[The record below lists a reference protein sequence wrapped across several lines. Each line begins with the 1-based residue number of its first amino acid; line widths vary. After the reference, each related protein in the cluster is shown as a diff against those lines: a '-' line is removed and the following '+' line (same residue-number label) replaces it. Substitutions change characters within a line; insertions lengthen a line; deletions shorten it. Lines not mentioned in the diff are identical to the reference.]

1 MREVKSLDWSKIKT
15 IFIAAFLI
23 LNIYL
28 FSEFYKIYKSS
39 ESLDYLS
46 ETSFENKLKTEE
58 ITYTD
63 LPKNIKKE
71 KYITATPKK
80 FTKDELEK
88 IADTTL
94 KGQAITIKNETILE
108 SELDNPFPLKT
119 DFSPDELTPVLKN
132 NIYQGDQYRYWDV
145 NEQEK
150 TITFYQ
156 HYKEKVLYKNL
167 NGELIFFLNDANEIV
182 GYTQTILENFE
193 EYSEDENILQ
203 PLKGIETLYENGELT
218 FGSKITEV
226 ELGYYT
232 LVHLTSSQVL
242 TPVWRFV
249 VNGEENL
256 FVNAIEGQIIQL
268 NNEDKKIVE

>member
-1 MREVKSLDWSKIKT
+1 MDWSKIKT
-15 IFIAAFLI
+15 IFIVTFLI

-28 FSEFYKIYKSS
+28 LSEFYKIYESS
-39 ESLDYLS
+39 QIDYMS
-46 ETSFENKLKTEE
+46 ETSFENRLKTEE
-58 ITYTD
+58 ITYGE
-63 LPKNIKKE
+63 LPKSIKKE
-71 KYITATPKK
+71 KYISATPKK
-80 FTKDELEK
+80 FTKEELEK

-94 KGQAITIKNETILE
+94 KGQAITIKNETTLE
-108 SELDNPFPLKT
+108 SVLDNPYPLKD
-119 DFSPDELTPVLKN
+119 DFSPDEMTTVLKN
-132 NIYQGDQYRYWDV
+132 NIYQGEQYRYWEVSKSD
-145 NEQEK
+145 N
-150 TITFYQ
+150 TITYYQ
-156 HYKEKVLYKNL
+156 QYKEKVLYKNI
-167 NGELIFFLNDANEIV
+167 NGELVFYLNEDNEIV
-182 GYTQTILENFE
+182 GYKQTILENFE
-193 EYSEDENILQ
+193 EFSEDENILQ
-203 PLKGIETLYENGELT
+203 PLKGIETLYENGELA